1 MKKYNYSD
9 KYKKGQYF
17 TPEDL
22 ANKMIDAVPTE
33 LWGKKVFEPT
43 CGDGNLVIA
52 LLNKMISLGFD
63 ADHAVSLIMA
73 NELDEEMARAC
84 EERVKM
90 WMKEHECKTETFTV
104 TTFDAVTHKFEGYEW
119 VFANPPYGSYSGNN
133 SNLSRFIIKN
143 TAKDKP
149 AVLLVKNTLR
159 LNNVISLQKVNF
171 PGISIN
177 TIIAVTYPDKGK
189 SYYYMDEFKDIMDDT
204 CKYECKK
211 DEANYAAIGFT
222 AHKNLL
228 RIKKITET
236 KAFHILPLKLSEEEA
251 KYLIEHSDNS
261 KREQEYMDM
270 KTVHVIRNIKI
281 IKHAINIRLCNK

>member
-1 MKKYNYSD
+1 MANYDYSD

-22 ANKMIDAVPTE
+22 AKKMIDAVPTE

-43 CGDGNLVIA
+43 CGDGNLLIA
-52 LLNKMISLGFD
+52 LLNNMISLGFN

-90 WMKEHECKTETFTV
+90 WMKEHGCKTETFTV
-104 TTFDAVTHKFEGYEW
+104 TTFDAATHKFEGYEW
-119 VFANPPYGSYSGNN
+119 VFANPPYGTFEANN
-133 SNLSRFIIKN
+133 SNLPRMIIKN

-171 PGISIN
+171 PGIAIN

-211 DEANYAAIGFT
+211 DEANYAAIGFSS
-222 AHKNLL
+222 HKNLL

-251 KYLIEHSDNS
+251 KYLIEHSDNTE
-261 KREQEYMDM
+261 REQEYINM
-270 KTVHVIRNIKI
+270 KSVHVIRNIKT